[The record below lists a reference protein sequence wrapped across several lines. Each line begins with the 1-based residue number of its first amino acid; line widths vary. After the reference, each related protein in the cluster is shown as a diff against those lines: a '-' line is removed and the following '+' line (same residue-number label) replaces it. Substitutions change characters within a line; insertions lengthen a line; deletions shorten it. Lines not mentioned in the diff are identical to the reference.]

1 LLTSSVFLLPESSG
15 PFIFRLFFCWV
26 RDLKWNLLYTL
37 EKEKKKENGPVLFIQ
52 SYQKLRCI
60 WRVMYKTAGAG
71 VCVWAGDLNAASGH
85 QP

>member
-1 LLTSSVFLLPESSG
+1 LLTSSVFFCPNQRVRSYSA
-15 PFIFRLFFCWV
+15 FFCCWV

-37 EKEKKKENGPVLFIQ
+37 EKEKKKENGTVLFIQ